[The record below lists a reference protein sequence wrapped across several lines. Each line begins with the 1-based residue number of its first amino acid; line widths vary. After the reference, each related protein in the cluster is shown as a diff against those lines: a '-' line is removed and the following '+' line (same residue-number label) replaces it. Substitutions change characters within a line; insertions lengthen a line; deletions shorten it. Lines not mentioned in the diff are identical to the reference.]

1 MTLVVSF
8 RCSNLNESAKIQ
20 LLAKDGHYLTG
31 MIELFI
37 LLAKSQTTVLYHAWC
52 KFDTFCS
59 IINNPHVQLSVYH
72 ILVICKHI
80 MWFRTITCTCNP
92 NTIHAAAKIDALN
105 KWE

>member
-37 LLAKSQTTVLYHAWC
+37 LLAKSQTTVLYRAWC
-52 KFDTFCS
+52 KFDTLCS
-59 IINNPHVQLSVYH
+59 VINNPHV
-72 ILVICKHI
+72 LVICKHI

-92 NTIHAAAKIDALN
+92 NTIHAAAKIDALD